1 VLNPFTDIMEQMD
14 ASSAMSLDKVC
25 TCRICNHDFAR
36 DCIECICCTK
46 GTHSMVLDG
55 MTKQDKLVRISIG
68 QLTLE
73 GDLHLGNKRAIALF
87 AHGSGS
93 SRHSPRNKYVADML
107 QKAGLGTL
115 LFDLLT
121 RDEERID
128 EQTAHLRFDIGLL
141 ADRLVAATDWLA
153 RQSIIGNGI
162 KIGYF
167 GASTGAAAA
176 LVAAAKK
183 QDIVG
188 AIVSRG
194 GRPDLAG
201 QYLDQVRAPTLL
213 IVGGNDHPVIGMN
226 QEAFERLKIKDK
238 RLDIVPGATHLF
250 EEPGKLE
257 EVARLACEWFERYL
271 LT

>member
-1 VLNPFTDIMEQMD
+1 MIGQMD
-14 ASSAMSLDKVC
+14 ASSAMSLDRVC
-25 TCRICNHDFAR
+25 TCRICKHDFAR
-36 DCIECICCTK
+36 DCRECTCCTRDS
-46 GTHSMVLDG
+46 HSMVLDG
-55 MTKQDKLVRISIG
+55 MTKKDKLVRISIG

-73 GDLHLGNKRAIALF
+73 GDLHVGNKQAIVLF
-87 AHGSGS
+87 VHGSGS
-93 SRHSPRNKYVADML
+93 SRHSPRNKYVAEIL

-115 LFDLLT
+115 LFDLFT
-121 RDEERID
+121 ENEERID

-141 ADRLVAATDWLA
+141 ADRLTATTEWLTGQA
-153 RQSIIGNGI
+153 IIGSDI

-176 LVAAAKK
+176 LVAASKK
-183 QDIVG
+183 QDVIG

-201 QYLDQVRAPTLL
+201 RYLDQVCAPTLL

-250 EEPGKLE
+250 GEPGKLE
-257 EVARLACEWFERYL
+257 EVARLAREWFECYL

>member
-1 VLNPFTDIMEQMD
+1 
-14 ASSAMSLDKVC
+14 
-25 TCRICNHDFAR
+25 
-36 DCIECICCTK
+36 
-46 GTHSMVLDG
+46 MVLDG
-55 MTKQDKLVRISIG
+55 MTKKDKLVRISIG

-73 GDLHLGNKRAIALF
+73 GNLHVGNKQAIVLF
-87 AHGSGS
+87 VHGSGS
-93 SRHSPRNKYVADML
+93 SRHSPRNKYVAEIL

-115 LFDLLT
+115 LFDLFT
-121 RDEERID
+121 ENEERID
-128 EQTAHLRFDIGLL
+128 EQTVHLRFDIGLL
-141 ADRLVAATDWLA
+141 ADRLTATTKWLTGQA
-153 RQSIIGNGI
+153 IIGSDI

-176 LVAAAKK
+176 LVAASKK
-183 QDIVG
+183 QDVIG
-188 AIVSRG
+188 AIVSRS

-201 QYLDQVRAPTLL
+201 RHLDQVCAPTLL

-250 EEPGKLE
+250 GEPGKLE
-257 EVARLACEWFERYL
+257 EVARLAREWFECYL

>member
-1 VLNPFTDIMEQMD
+1 MIGQMN
-14 ASSAMSLDKVC
+14 ASGAMSLDRVC
-25 TCRICNHDFAR
+25 TCRFCDHDFAR
-36 DCIECICCTK
+36 DCVECTCCTRD
-46 GTHSMVLDG
+46 THSMVLDG
-55 MTKQDKLVRISIG
+55 MTEQDKLVRISIG

-73 GDLHLGNKRAIALF
+73 GDLYLGNKRAIVLF

-93 SRHSPRNKYVADML
+93 SRRSPRNKYVADIL

-121 RDEERID
+121 MDEERID

-141 ADRLVAATDWLA
+141 ADRLTATTDWLA
-153 RQSIIGNGI
+153 GQQHIIGTDI

-176 LVAAAKK
+176 LVAASKK
-183 QDIVG
+183 QDVVR

-201 QYLDQVRAPTLL
+201 KYLDQVRAPTLL
-213 IVGGNDHPVIGMN
+213 IVGGNDHRVIGMN

-257 EVARLACEWFERYL
+257 EVARLAREWFERYL